1 MGWNPFVNP
10 FAKHDLE
17 EFQHVLVPLADA
29 TRRTSGSDSNEK
41 KLDKVGTEEDGMSL
55 PPDQYSTMT
64 IEALRAE
71 VESDVASSG
80 HDTAYD
86 RM

>member
-1 MGWNPFVNP
+1 MGIFVNP
-10 FAKHDLE
+10 FAKNDLE
-17 EFQHVLVPLADA
+17 DFKHVLVPLSDA
-29 TRRTSGSDSNEK
+29 TRRASDSDGKEK
-41 KLDKVGTEEDGMSL
+41 SLEKASSQEDGVSL
-55 PPDQYSTMT
+55 PPDQYSAMT

-71 VESDVASSG
+71 VESDVAASG